1 VGRSAAMSPRGPAS
15 IHQVKV
21 TLVGIRPP
29 IWRRLQVA
37 SSINLRRLHD
47 VIQEALGWTQSHLYR
62 FEVGDVEFGEPDPED
77 GRPVRSAKATPL
89 RKIAPEA
96 GAAFLYEY
104 DFGDSWQHQIVVE
117 KVLPPGSGVAYPRC
131 VAGRRA
137 CPPEDCGGVWGYAEL
152 LEAIGDPEHPE
163 HEEMLE
169 WVGGAFDPE
178 AFDVRAIN
186 EALASLGPSPWDARP

>member
-1 VGRSAAMSPRGPAS
+1 MSPRGPTS

-47 VIQEALGWTQSHLYR
+47 VIQEALGWRQSHLYR

-96 GAAFLYEY
+96 GASFLYEY

-152 LEAIGDPEHPE
+152 LETIGDPEHPE

-186 EALASLGPSPWDARP
+186 EALASLGPSPWDGRP

>member
-1 VGRSAAMSPRGPAS
+1 
-15 IHQVKV
+15 VKV

-96 GAAFLYEY
+96 GASFLYEY

-178 AFDVRAIN
+178 AFDLRAIN